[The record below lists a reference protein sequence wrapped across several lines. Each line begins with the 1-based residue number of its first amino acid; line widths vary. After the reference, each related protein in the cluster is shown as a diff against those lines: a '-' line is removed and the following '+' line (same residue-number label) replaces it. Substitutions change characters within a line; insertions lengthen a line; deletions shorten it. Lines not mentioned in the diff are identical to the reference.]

1 MQNQH
6 GNETSEQEAAL
17 RNALG
22 AANDRYELTM
32 EEEFPFAAR
41 LSFDDH
47 AAFQALAVPD
57 GNGVRVY
64 ASSGIVDAVREMWR
78 RSMAHSGSLPAEDR
92 LNVGDVE
99 QAIEA
104 SLMWLMLHELHHCNL
119 GHFTLSGANGIA
131 ETSLDE
137 GFGLTARSKKA
148 ASPLDQLAKEQRALF
163 RQCMELQADHDATEM
178 TLDTYSTDGWEIIRF
193 YAAAIFTVMVVIER
207 EERKNG
213 ASDEPSDYP
222 LAATRIFQLLAHLGT
237 MWMPL
242 PSEGPEAMPSDDE
255 IKAFHNQVVVPSL
268 ADVYLIA
275 TANDAQS
282 VLDTLGHMDDFIHD
296 MRLLQ
301 SPDQAD
307 MSKLKTTGAREYA
320 ALAPV
325 NAQVIQLLDPAMF
338 SR

>member
-1 MQNQH
+1 MQNPR
-6 GNETSEQEAAL
+6 NNTSEQEAAL
-17 RNALG
+17 RKALE
-22 AANDRYELTM
+22 AAVDRYELTM
-32 EEEFPFAAR
+32 EEELPFAAH
-41 LSFDDH
+41 LSFENH

-57 GNGVRVY
+57 GDDLRVY
-64 ASSGIVDAVREMWR
+64 ASAGIVDAVCEMWR
-78 RSMAHSGSLPAEDR
+78 RSMARSASLPEEDR

-119 GHFTLSGANGIA
+119 GHFTLSGASGIA
-131 ETSLDE
+131 ETSLIG
-137 GFGLTARSKKA
+137 GFGLTGRSKKA
-148 ASPLDQLAKEQRALF
+148 SSPLDQLPKEQRALF

-178 TLDTYSTDGWEIIRF
+178 TLDTYSTGGWEIIRF
-193 YAAAIFTVMVVIER
+193 YAATIFTVMVLIER

-213 ASDEPSDYP
+213 ACNELSDYP

-242 PSEGPEAMPSDDE
+242 PSEGPEAMPSDNE
-255 IKAFHNQVVVPSL
+255 IKAFLNQVVVPSL

-275 TANDAQS
+275 KANDAQS
-282 VLDTLGHMDDFIHD
+282 VLDTLGSMDDFIHD

-301 SPDQAD
+301 NPDQGD

-325 NAQVIQLLDPAMF
+325 NAKVIQLLNPAMF
-338 SR
+338 SQ